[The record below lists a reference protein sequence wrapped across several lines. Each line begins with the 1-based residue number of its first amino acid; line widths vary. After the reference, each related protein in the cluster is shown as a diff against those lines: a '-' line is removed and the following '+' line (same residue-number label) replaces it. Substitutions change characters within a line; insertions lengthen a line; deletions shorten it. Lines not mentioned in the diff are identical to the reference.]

1 MKNKVLAILLA
12 GTVSVSLAACGGS
25 GTSTSSSASTG
36 TSAESTSSS
45 SSSSASSD
53 LEVTSDEER
62 ADIEAALDLAQN
74 ENTEW
79 TYDSDHDAWVLSV
92 VSAVTN
98 PEVPD
103 EQGVSVA
110 VPGAYVRGIDTD
122 GDGKADV
129 TSDSVSSAVTGNLVI
144 NKKGTITSENGQ
156 IYTAATAPVLVNCG
170 GTGYSQTQN
179 STATTEYARDGYVS
193 MTMGNR
199 GKTSTVTDSDGNTT
213 YTGESPKSL
222 VDQKNAIRF
231 VKYNILLGNLPGS
244 VDYFVTTGGS
254 GAGAHASMVAATGN
268 SSDYYDYEIEAG
280 AVGVYRNDD
289 GTYST
294 TVTVDDKEQE
304 ISDGVW
310 GCVAYSAIT
319 SLAESDLSLAFE
331 YSLDDD
337 YDFNTS
343 FQKQL
348 ASYLSEEYMDYINGQ
363 KIRVKESKV
372 GFDLN
377 DDGDQKDTVTLKIE
391 YDEDRYADTNGWGGT
406 YLTLYLKE
414 FQSNLQSYLDNLD
427 YASGWTWFDE
437 DGHALSDEEVAAMT
451 SEDRAKAFLEGR
463 YAKGTD
469 SSSSG
474 GPGGAMGGAAPDGAA
489 MGGGAP
495 TGEMPDGAPGQMGGT
510 GAAATTQVDRNGNAV
525 GTPTQGSDAAAGSS
539 TDSSLY
545 ASFEDMLEAYE
556 SDISEIEAGDAYGN
570 NIVTLMDPLSYIG
583 SEDVDAPTWTRIVMG
598 ASEGDE
604 SMFESLN
611 MELAWLNSGTD
622 AVIEWQW
629 DGGHVP
635 SEILGDSLS
644 LYIDEMYGQY
654 VDGAVKVEKPE
665 AEVQT
670 TNGTATEATGTDISS
685 WVTYRDGKVS
695 FSLADAA
702 AYRVAGASKAMPGF
716 DTMDLSQ
723 ETYVFGDADSDARH
737 FDKYVLQA
745 MQEHQDVL
753 EKLFNAG
760 STESSTAE
768 SAAAESAAAESSA
781 Q

>member
-110 VPGAYVRGIDTD
+110 VPGAYVTGIDTD

-156 IYTAATAPVLVNCG
+156 VYTAQTAPVLVNCG

-179 STATTEYARDGYVS
+179 STATTQYAKDGYVS

-377 DDGDQKDTVTLKIE
+377 DDGDQKDTITLKIE

-768 SAAAESAAAESSA
+768 SAAAESSA